1 MTDSNSKAFSH
12 IPHAVRAVLFYL
24 IQWTWG
30 ILQNLVGLTVF
41 ILMGKQRRLRYH
53 GATVTLFDKSRIV
66 PQSGAVSLGTF
77 IFIPLAWGEEQCMQT
92 AVHEYGHT
100 VQSMILGPFY
110 LLAVGLPS
118 IIWARRWS
126 KSQSTAV
133 PASVRSGGEEKLSRS
148 LKRRL
153 KLKGVRYTSRYPEN
167 WANILGRYSTGEE
180 PSWH

>member
-1 MTDSNSKAFSH
+1 
-12 IPHAVRAVLFYL
+12 
-24 IQWTWG
+24 
-30 ILQNLVGLTVF
+30 
-41 ILMGKQRRLRYH
+41 
-53 GATVTLFDKSRIV
+53 
-66 PQSGAVSLGTF
+66 
-77 IFIPLAWGEEQCMQT
+77 MQT